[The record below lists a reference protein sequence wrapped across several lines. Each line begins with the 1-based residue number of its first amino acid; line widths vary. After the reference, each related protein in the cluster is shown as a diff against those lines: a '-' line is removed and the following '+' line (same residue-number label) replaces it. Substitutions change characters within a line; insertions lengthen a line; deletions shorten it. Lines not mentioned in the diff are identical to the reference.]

1 MSKNM
6 RLSTCLCHPKKNP
19 SISKQLAFLSFAS
32 KRRQNLSLQR
42 SRSMLEL
49 LALNWFDVLVSVII
63 YVCGINSTFLINW
76 IMDFS
81 LNLPP
86 VLSPIALT
94 QSQFYSHVH
103 TAYNELNEFRWQ
115 FILEPHTWLMYVW
128 NRNYRTHKHDYF
140 VVLFGM
146 FVEIVCVLCVAQ
158 LKASNGY

>member
-94 QSQFYSHVH
+94 QSQLFTCAYCIQWIERISLTIYSWTAHMVDVRVKSKLPHAQARLLRCSLWHVC
-103 TAYNELNEFRWQ
+103 
-115 FILEPHTWLMYVW
+115 W
-128 NRNYRTHKHDYF
+128 NCLRA
-140 VVLFGM
+140 
-146 FVEIVCVLCVAQ
+146 LCRA
-158 LKASNGY
+158 AESF